1 MKKSANMKKAN
12 DKSSVLVP
20 PPNMRTMDSQ
30 TKRVQEYRELY
41 ERGELGQ
48 KAYDMPEKS
57 KQRVT
62 LPKKR
67 HVSLL
72 ANEVFG
78 PDVSQQPEHQYNSTV
93 TIVED
98 SLTPSLPKSSK
109 ITAQQR
115 VDEFPGN
122 WLTVRVSS
130 SKVEYIYCE
139 ICHIEIV
146 DGVRR
151 KSHVKQHCSSLKHLD
166 NLSFRAKAPNNSTE
180 MSMRVTLLSKM
191 ISGVVLEREF
201 REMQLL
207 RALGKLNV
215 TVSDLTSEAGQDF
228 YELAM
233 KYFDLPERSH

>member
-67 HVSLL
+67 RVSLL

-78 PDVSQQPEHQYNSTV
+78 PDVSQQPENRYNSTV

-115 VDEFPGN
+115 VDEFRGN

-130 SKVEYIYCE
+130 SKVEYILGV
-139 ICHIEIV
+139 IC
-146 DGVRR
+146 
-151 KSHVKQHCSSLKHLD
+151 
-166 NLSFRAKAPNNSTE
+166 
-180 MSMRVTLLSKM
+180 KM
-191 ISGVVLEREF
+191 
-201 REMQLL
+201 
-207 RALGKLNV
+207 K
-215 TVSDLTSEAGQDF
+215 
-228 YELAM
+228 
-233 KYFDLPERSH
+233 